1 MKLIKSLRT
10 RFAIWTTGLILLV
23 LGVFGTFVYVNL
35 SISLHTAIDNSLS
48 LTAAQTAA
56 SLNVDNG
63 KIIIAEPITPEES
76 GFQAFSERGLT
87 LIVLSKDGIILESVG
102 PYRNT
107 PHTVAQVNPNGS
119 FTTIPI
125 TNDDDTIR
133 VYTLPVLDNQQTV
146 GWVQVMQSLG
156 SVRDTLDRLLL
167 TLLLG
172 GGLLSILSGFGG
184 YFLATRALAPI
195 DIITKTA
202 DVISTKDLSARL
214 PLLDTED
221 EVSRLASTF
230 NNMLARLENGFKRE
244 RQFTAD
250 ASHELRTPLAAMQ
263 AILSVVREGERPTAE
278 YHQALDDLTDETNR
292 MRGLVE
298 DLLSLARG
306 EDGLALHPET
316 LDLSALLSD
325 VADSLRPLAQAK
337 GLTITTQLPP
347 KLPYTGDMDSI
358 IRLFVNLLDN
368 AIKYTEHGNVTLE
381 AFQKDE
387 KIHVNI
393 ADTGV
398 GIPSEHLPHVFE
410 RFYRV
415 ESARSSAGSGLG
427 LAIAQQIVQAH
438 GGRILV
444 ESRLGEGTTVSVIL
458 PVTTR

>member
-1 MKLIKSLRT
+1 M
-10 RFAIWTTGLILLV
+10 ILLV
-23 LGVFGTFVYVNL
+23 LAILGTFVYVNL
-35 SISLHTAIDNSLS
+35 SLSLHTAVDNSLS

-63 KIIIAEPITPEES
+63 KIVISEPITPEES

-87 LIVLSKDGIILESVG
+87 LIVLSKDGSILESVG

-107 PHTVAQVNPNGS
+107 PHTIAQVNPNGS

-125 TNDDDTIR
+125 VNDDDSIR

-172 GGLLSILSGFGG
+172 GGLLSFLSGFGG

-195 DIITKTA
+195 DNITKTA
-202 DVISTKDLSARL
+202 EAISTEDLSARL
-214 PLLDTED
+214 PLPDTED
-221 EVSRLASTF
+221 EVSRLTSTF
-230 NNMLARLENGFKRE
+230 NNMLVRLENGFKRE

-250 ASHELRTPLAAMQ
+250 ASHELRTPLTAMQ
-263 AILSVVREGERPTAE
+263 AILSVVREGERPAAE
-278 YHQALDDLTDETNR
+278 YQQALDDLADETNR

-306 EDGLALHPET
+306 EEGLALHPEP

-325 VADSLRPLAQAK
+325 VTDSLRPLAQAK
-337 GLTITTQLPP
+337 GLTLTTQLPSR
-347 KLPYTGDMDSI
+347 LPFTGDMDTL

-368 AIKYTEHGNVTLE
+368 SIKYTQEGGIVVGTKVETEHALVE
-381 AFQKDE
+381 
-387 KIHVNI
+387 IS
-393 ADTGV
+393 DTGI
-398 GIPSEHLPHVFE
+398 GIPQEHLSRIFE

-415 ESARSSAGSGLG
+415 ESARSSAGTGLG
-427 LAIAQQIVQAH
+427 LAIAHQIVLAH
-438 GGRILV
+438 GGNISV
-444 ESRLGEGTTVSVIL
+444 ESTFGVGTTFTVIL
-458 PVTTR
+458 PF

>member
-1 MKLIKSLRT
+1 MKQIKSLRT
-10 RFAIWTTGLILLV
+10 RIAVWITGLILLA
-23 LGVFGTFVYVNL
+23 LGTFGTFVYVNL
-35 SISLHTAIDNSLS
+35 SLSLHAAIDSSLS

-63 KIIIAEPITPEES
+63 KIIISEPITPEES

-87 LIVLSKDGIILESVG
+87 LIVLSKDGTILESVG

-107 PHTVAQVNPNGS
+107 PQAFEQASPNGS

-125 TNDDDTIR
+125 VNDDDAMR

-156 SVRDTLDRLLL
+156 SARDTLDRLLL

-172 GGLLSILSGFGG
+172 GGLLAILSGFGG
-184 YFLATRALAPI
+184 YFLATRVLSPI
-195 DIITKTA
+195 DSITRTA
-202 DVISTKDLSARL
+202 DAISTEDLSARL

-263 AILSVVREGERPTAE
+263 AILSVVREGERPVSE
-278 YHQALDDLTDETNR
+278 YHQALDDLADETNR

-306 EDGLALHPET
+306 EDGLALHSET
-316 LDLSALLSD
+316 LDLSAILSD
-325 VADSLRPLAQAK
+325 VADSLHPLAQAK
-337 GLTITTQLPP
+337 GLTLTTQLPSR
-347 KLPYTGDMDSI
+347 LSITGDMDAL

-368 AIKYTEHGNVTLE
+368 SIKYTEKGGITVSAQVETE
-381 AFQKDE
+381 
-387 KIHVNI
+387 HVLVEI
-393 ADTGV
+393 SDTGV
-398 GIPSEHLPHVFE
+398 GIPKEHLSRIFE

-415 ESARSSAGSGLG
+415 ESARSSAGTGLG
-427 LAIAQQIVQAH
+427 LAIARQIVLAH
-438 GGRILV
+438 GGEISV
-444 ESRLGEGTTVSVIL
+444 ISASGMGTTFIVTL
-458 PVTTR
+458 PL